1 VADLGVGLIFIDGE
15 DPDDEQLYSL
25 AHECAHFLLHYL
37 SPRALAIE
45 ELGDGI
51 VPVLDRQRLPTEA
64 ERFSAALG
72 AIRLEPFRHAIARS
86 SGGRPTHFRT
96 YGIEEDAD
104 TLAVELIVPFEKLRR
119 SRDIAA
125 VGLAKT
131 YGLPRRIADELAADL
146 KSFDDC
152 EGVVSLFKKSHK

>member
-25 AHECAHFLLHYL
+25 AHECGHFLLHYL

-51 VPVLDRQRLPTEA
+51 VAVLDRQRLPTEA

-86 SGGRPTHFRT
+86 PDGRPTHFRT
-96 YGIEEDAD
+96 YGIEADAD
-104 TLAVELIVPFEKLRR
+104 ALAIELIVPFETLRR
-119 SRDIAA
+119 SADTIAA
-125 VGLAKT
+125 GVG
-131 YGLPRRIADELAADL
+131 YGLPRRIAEDLAADRE
-146 KSFDDC
+146 SYDDC
-152 EGVVSLFKKSHK
+152 QGVVSFFKKSHK